1 MNPDQLRE
9 RVQTLTQ
16 AMRTMANTF
25 EMLCEELPAFSTPPV
40 DLTAVSSKA
49 GRPCPQANWP
59 RIGGKEELPST
70 AGILASYAF
79 RQAFASRSA
88 REIYLGASTGL
99 AGLAELLRLPLYKI
113 STVAPGRLNE
123 RIYELRAD
131 RYGAE
136 HNDDGRYVNDSEG
149 YDDWFAS
156 HIYVTLDAAPN
167 SPVEIHPRALTVHLP
182 VGMTDAMFD
191 AAFDFEIRK
200 GAIDRFVATPEG
212 IAHCEALGVNPAVAK
227 RGTPYPLG
235 ASARH
240 SPCAEIAVFRIREDS
255 DRLVTIAERVVLK
268 HLGLIA

>member
-9 RVQTLTQ
+9 CVQTLTHE
-16 AMRTMANTF
+16 MRTMANAF
-25 EMLCEELPAFSTPPV
+25 EMLCEELPALSTPPV
-40 DLTAVSSKA
+40 DLTALSAKA
-49 GRPCPQANWP
+49 GRPCPQADWP

-70 AGILASYAF
+70 ADI
-79 RQAFASRSA
+79 FASRAFREAFRSCSA

-99 AGLAELLRLPLYKI
+99 AGLSALLRLPLYKI

-131 RYGAE
+131 QYGAE
-136 HNDDGRYVNDSEG
+136 YQDGGRHVLDPDG
-149 YDDWFAS
+149 YDDWFPS
-156 HIYVTLDAAPN
+156 HIYVTHDAAPD

-182 VGMTDAMFD
+182 TTMSVAMFD
-191 AAFDFEIRK
+191 AAFDYEIRK
-200 GAIDRFVATPEG
+200 GAVDRFVSTPEG
-212 IAHCEALGVNPAVAK
+212 IAHCQALGVNPAVAM
-227 RGTPYPLG
+227 RGTPYPMG

>member
-9 RVQTLTQ
+9 RVQTLIQ

-25 EMLCEELPAFSTPPV
+25 EMLCEENPALSTPPV
-40 DLTAVSSKA
+40 DLTALSVKA
-49 GRPCPQANWP
+49 GRPCPQVDWP

-70 AGILASYAF
+70 ADILASRAF
-79 RQAFASRSA
+79 REAFRSRSV
-88 REIYLGASTGL
+88 RELYIGASTGL
-99 AGLAELLRLPLYKI
+99 ARLSALLRLPLYKI
-113 STVAPGRLNE
+113 STVSRGRLNE

-131 RYGAE
+131 QYGAE
-136 HNDDGRYVNDSEG
+136 HHDGGRYVLNPNG

-156 HIYVTLDAAPN
+156 HIYVTRDAAPN

-200 GAIDRFVATPEG
+200 GAVDRFVATPKG
-212 IAHCEALGVNPAVAK
+212 IAHCQALGVSPAIAM

>member
-25 EMLCEELPAFSTPPV
+25 EMLCEELPALSTPPV
-40 DLTAVSSKA
+40 DLTALSAKT
-49 GRPCPQANWP
+49 GRPCPQADWP
-59 RIGGKEELPST
+59 RTGGKEELPST
-70 AGILASYAF
+70 ADILASRAF
-79 RQAFASRSA
+79 RKAFRSRFA

-99 AGLAELLRLPLYKI
+99 ARLSAILRLPLYKI
-113 STVAPGRLNE
+113 STVSPGRLNE
-123 RIYELRAD
+123 RIYELRND

-136 HNDDGRYVNDSEG
+136 HHDDGG

-156 HIYVTLDAAPN
+156 HIYVTRDAAPD

-182 VGMTDAMFD
+182 IGMSDAMFD

-200 GAIDRFVATPEG
+200 GAVDRFVATPAG
-212 IAHCEALGVNPAVAK
+212 TAHCQALGVNPAIAM
-227 RGTPYPLG
+227 RGTPYPMG

>member
-1 MNPDQLRE
+1 MNADQLRE
-9 RVQTLTQ
+9 RIQTLTNE
-16 AMRTMANTF
+16 MRTMANTF
-25 EMLCEELPAFSTPPV
+25 EMLCEELPALLTPPV
-40 DLTAVSSKA
+40 DLTALSAKT
-49 GRPCPQANWP
+49 GRPCPQVDWP

-70 AGILASYAF
+70 ADILVSRAF
-79 RQAFASRSA
+79 REAFRSHSA

-99 AGLAELLRLPLYKI
+99 ARLSAMLRLPLYKI
-113 STVAPGRLNE
+113 STVSPGRLNE

-131 RYGAE
+131 QYGAE
-136 HNDDGRYVNDSEG
+136 HHDDGRYVNDSEG

-156 HIYVTLDAAPN
+156 HIYVTRDATPD

-200 GAIDRFVATPEG
+200 GAVDRFVATREG
-212 IAHCEALGVNPAVAK
+212 IAHCLALGVNPAIAM
-227 RGTPYPLG
+227 RGTPYPMG

-255 DRLVTIAERVVLK
+255 DRLVTIAERVVLR
-268 HLGLIA
+268 HLGLIP

>member
-1 MNPDQLRE
+1 
-9 RVQTLTQ
+9 
-16 AMRTMANTF
+16 MRTMANTF
-25 EMLCEELPAFSTPPV
+25 EMLCEELPALLTPPV
-40 DLTAVSSKA
+40 DLTALSVKA
-49 GRPCPQANWP
+49 GRLCPQADWP
-59 RIGGKEELPST
+59 RIGGKEELPS
-70 AGILASYAF
+70 AGDILARPAF
-79 RQAFASRSA
+79 REAFRSRSA

-99 AGLAELLRLPLYKI
+99 ARLSAMLRLPLYKI
-113 STVAPGRLNE
+113 STVSPGRLNE

-131 RYGAE
+131 QYGAE
-136 HNDDGRYVNDSEG
+136 HHDGGGYVLDPDG

-156 HIYVTLDAAPN
+156 HIYVTRDAAPN

-182 VGMTDAMFD
+182 IGMTDAMFD

-200 GAIDRFVATPEG
+200 GAVDRFVSTAEG
-212 IAHCEALGVNPAVAK
+212 IAHCQALGVNPAVAM

-255 DRLVTIAERVVLK
+255 DRLVTIAERVVLR

>member
-16 AMRTMANTF
+16 TMRAMANTF
-25 EMLCEELPAFSTPPV
+25 EMLCEELPALSTPPV
-40 DLTAVSSKA
+40 DLTALSAKA
-49 GRPCPQANWP
+49 GRPCPQADWP
-59 RIGGKEELPST
+59 RIGGMEELPST
-70 AGILASYAF
+70 ADILASCAF
-79 RQAFASRSA
+79 RQAFRSRSA

-99 AGLAELLRLPLYKI
+99 AGLVALLRLPLYKI

-123 RIYELRAD
+123 RIYELRSD

-136 HNDDGRYVNDSEG
+136 HHDDGRYVLDAGG

-156 HIYVTLDAAPN
+156 HIYVTRDAAPG

-191 AAFDFEIRK
+191 AAFDHEIRK
-200 GAIDRFVATPEG
+200 GAVDRFVSTSEG
-212 IAHCEALGVNPAVAK
+212 IAHCTALGVNPAVAM
-227 RGTPYPLG
+227 RGTPYPMG
-235 ASARH
+235 ASVRH
-240 SPCAEIAVFRIREDS
+240 SPCNEIAVLRIREDS

-268 HLGLIA
+268 HIGLIP

>member
-9 RVQTLTQ
+9 RVQALTHE
-16 AMRTMANTF
+16 MRTMANTF
-25 EMLCEELPAFSTPPV
+25 EMLCEELPALSTPPV
-40 DLTAVSSKA
+40 DLTALSAKTS
-49 GRPCPQANWP
+49 RPCPQADWP

-70 AGILASYAF
+70 ADILASRAF
-79 RQAFASRSA
+79 RKAFKSNSA

-99 AGLAELLRLPLYKI
+99 AGLAALLRLPLYKI
-113 STVAPGRLNE
+113 STVSPGRLNE
-123 RIYELRAD
+123 RIYELRND

-136 HNDDGRYVNDSEG
+136 HHDDAGYVLDPAG

-156 HIYVTLDAAPN
+156 HNYLRRRANPN

-191 AAFDFEIRK
+191 AAFDYEIRK
-200 GAIDRFVATPEG
+200 AAVDRFVATPEG
-212 IAHCEALGVNPAVAK
+212 IAHCQALGVNPAIAM

-255 DRLVTIAERVVLK
+255 NRLVTITERVVLK
-268 HLGLIA
+268 HLGLIP

>member
-1 MNPDQLRE
+1 MNPDELHE
-9 RVQTLTQ
+9 RVLTLTHE
-16 AMRTMANTF
+16 MRTIANTF
-25 EMLCEELPAFSTPPV
+25 EVLCEELPALSTPPV
-40 DLTAVSSKA
+40 DMTAVSAKA
-49 GRPCPQANWP
+49 GRPCPQVDWP

-70 AGILASYAF
+70 AAILASRAF
-79 RQAFASRSA
+79 RKAFASRRA

-99 AGLAELLRLPLYKI
+99 ARLSALIRLPLYKI
-113 STVAPGRLNE
+113 STVSRGRLNE

-131 RYGAE
+131 QYGAE
-136 HNDDGRYVNDSEG
+136 HHDDGHYVLDADG

-156 HIYVTLDAAPN
+156 HIYVTRDAAPN

-182 VGMTDAMFD
+182 TGMTDAMFD
-191 AAFDFEIRK
+191 TAFDLEIRK
-200 GAIDRFVATPEG
+200 GAVDRFVSTAEG
-212 IAHCEALGVNPAVAK
+212 IAHCQALGVNPAVAM

-255 DRLVTIAERVVLK
+255 DRLVTIAERVVLR

>member
-25 EMLCEELPAFSTPPV
+25 KTLCEELPALPTPPV
-40 DLTAVSSKA
+40 DLTTLSAKA
-49 GRPCPQANWP
+49 GRPCPQSDWP

-70 AGILASYAF
+70 ADILASRRFRKAF
-79 RQAFASRSA
+79 RSQAA
-88 REIYLGASTGL
+88 REVYLGASTGL
-99 AGLAELLRLPLYKI
+99 AGLAGLLRLPLYKI

-123 RIYELRAD
+123 RIYELRND

-136 HNDDGRYVNDSEG
+136 HHDDGGYVLDPAG

-156 HIYVTLDAAPN
+156 HIYLRRRANLN

-182 VGMTDAMFD
+182 VDMTDAKFD
-191 AAFDFEIRK
+191 AAFDYEIRK
-200 GAIDRFVATPEG
+200 AAVDRFVATPEG
-212 IAHCEALGVNPAVAK
+212 IAHCQALGVNPAIAM
-227 RGTPYPLG
+227 RGTPYPMG

-240 SPCAEIAVFRIREDS
+240 SPCAEIAVLRIREDS
-255 DRLVTIAERVVLK
+255 NRLVTIAERVVLK

>member
-9 RVQTLTQ
+9 RVHTLTHE
-16 AMRTMANTF
+16 MRTMANTF
-25 EMLCEELPAFSTPPV
+25 EMLCEEFPALSTPPV
-40 DLTAVSSKA
+40 DLTALSTKT
-49 GRPCPQANWP
+49 GRACPQADWP

-70 AGILASYAF
+70 ADILASRAF
-79 RQAFASRSA
+79 RKAFRSSFA

-99 AGLAELLRLPLYKI
+99 AALAALLRLPLYKI

-123 RIYELRAD
+123 RIYELRND

-136 HNDDGRYVNDSEG
+136 HHVDGGYVLDLDG
-149 YDDWFAS
+149 YNDWFAS
-156 HIYVTLDAAPN
+156 HVYVTRRAARN

-191 AAFDFEIRK
+191 AAFDHEIRR
-200 GAIDRFVATPEG
+200 GAVDRFVATSEG
-212 IAHCEALGVNPAVAK
+212 IAHCKALGVNPAIAM
-227 RGTPYPLG
+227 RGTPYPMG
-235 ASARH
+235 ASTRH

-268 HLGLIA
+268 HLGLIE

>member
-9 RVQTLTQ
+9 RVYTLTQ
-16 AMRTMANTF
+16 EMRTMANTF
-25 EMLCEELPAFSTPPV
+25 EMLCEELPALSTPPG
-40 DLTAVSSKA
+40 DLTALSAKV
-49 GRPCPQANWP
+49 GRPCPQPDWP
-59 RIGGKEELPST
+59 RIGGREELPST
-70 AGILASYAF
+70 ADILASRAF
-79 RQAFASRSA
+79 REGFRSRSA

-99 AGLAELLRLPLYKI
+99 ARLSGLLRLPLYKI
-113 STVAPGRLNE
+113 STVSPGRLNE

-131 RYGAE
+131 QYGAE
-136 HNDDGRYVNDSEG
+136 HHDRDRYVLDSDG

-156 HIYVTLDAAPN
+156 HIYVTRDAASD

-200 GAIDRFVATPEG
+200 GAVDRFVATPEG
-212 IAHCEALGVNPAVAK
+212 TAHCQALGVNPSIAM

-255 DRLVTIAERVVLK
+255 ARLVTIAERVVLRF
-268 HLGLIA
+268 LGLIP